1 MKQIELKKI
10 QRLIDKVKQNTKY
23 QFIYISRSML
33 NMIAVNIKNFKSIS
47 FENGYLIVNDVR
59 LKVVTAYFTTTDILL
74 SE

>member
-33 NMIAVNIKNFKSIS
+33 NLIAANIKNFKSIS

>member
-33 NMIAVNIKNFKSIS
+33 NMIAANIKNFKSIS